1 MSITTPA
8 FDSKSFL
15 KNLTQR
21 PGIYQMLGENESIL
35 YIGKA
40 KNLRKRVAS
49 YFSKSKLPPKTQ
61 ALVNR
66 IISIDVTV
74 TETEIE
80 ALLLEQNLIKQNLPP
95 YNILLRD
102 DKSYPHIF
110 LSDKDQYPQLSFHRG
125 PKRKKGSYFGPF
137 PNIHAVRESM
147 TFLQK
152 TFKVRQCEDTFF
164 KNRSRPCLQYQINR
178 CTAPCVDLI
187 SPADYQKDVEYTK
200 MFLDGK
206 SDNLIKKFE
215 EEMDLSSKNL
225 NFENAALLRDQI
237 TALRKIQAEQIVES
251 GNGNI
256 DVIATANGP
265 SQGCV
270 HILYIRQGRMMG
282 SRTFYPRVP
291 LASSPQE
298 ILEDFI
304 PQYYLRDGSKSDF
317 PKEIIV
323 SMSLDSYKLL
333 SSAITALAGYKVDIK
348 SGVRSI
354 RAKWV
359 KLAEKTAIQNLKS
372 LIASKQNLL
381 QKFESLKSALNL
393 QELPTRLEC
402 FDISHSSGE
411 ATVGSCV
418 VFDTNGPLK
427 SDYRRFNIKDITAGD
442 DYAAMEQA
450 LSRRYKRLQEG
461 EDKLPDI
468 LLIDGGL
475 GQMKKAVDVL
485 NELGVIGVQIVGVAK
500 GKTRKAGFET
510 LLLAPQSTEESSD
523 YDFKELILGTDSAAL
538 LLIQQIRD
546 EAHRFAITGHRQ
558 QRDKKR
564 RTSTLEGVEGVGPK
578 RRRELLRFFGDIN
591 EVKRAGVTE
600 LSRVPNISNKVAE
613 AIYSALHN
621 E

>member
-1 MSITTPA
+1 MTTDTQS
-8 FDSKSFL
+8 FDSESFL
-15 KNLTQR
+15 KSLTQR
-21 PGIYQMLGENESIL
+21 PGIYQMLGENGSIL

-49 YFSKSKLPPKTQ
+49 YFSKSKLPIKTQ

-102 DKSYPHIF
+102 DKSYPYIY
-110 LSDKDQYPQLSFHRG
+110 LSDKDEHPRLSFHRG
-125 PKRKKGSYFGPF
+125 AKRKLGSYFGPF
-137 PNIHAVRESM
+137 PSIQAVRESM
-147 TFLQK
+147 NFLQK
-152 TFKVRQCEDTFF
+152 TFKVRQCEDSFF

-178 CTAPCVDLI
+178 CTAPCVDLV
-187 SPADYQKDVEYTK
+187 SPENYQQDVEHTK

-206 SDNLIKKFE
+206 SDNLIKNFE
-215 EEMDLSSKNL
+215 VKMDASSKNL
-225 NFENAALLRDQI
+225 NFESAAILRDQI
-237 TALRKIQAEQIVES
+237 TALRKIQAEQVVES

-256 DVIATANGP
+256 DVVAVSQEGP
-265 SQGCV
+265 QGCI
-270 HILYIRQGRMMG
+270 HILYIRQGRMLG

-291 LASSPQE
+291 LASSPEE
-298 ILEDFI
+298 ILEHFM
-304 PQYYLRDGSKSDF
+304 PQYYLRDGSKGDF

-323 SMSLDSYKLL
+323 SLKFDNSGLFATAI
-333 SSAITALAGYKVDIK
+333 SSVAGHKIHLK
-348 SGVRSI
+348 HGVRST

-359 KLAEKTAIQNLKS
+359 KLAEQTAKQNLKS

-381 QKFESLKSALNL
+381 RKFEDLQKLLKL
-393 QELPTRLEC
+393 QELPGRLEC

-411 ATVGSCV
+411 ATVASCV
-418 VFDTNGPLK
+418 VFDNNGPLK
-427 SDYRRFNIKDITAGD
+427 SDYRRFNIKDVKAGD

-450 LSRRYKRLQEG
+450 LTRRYKRLQKG
-461 EDKLPDI
+461 EEKLPDV
-468 LLIDGGL
+468 LLVDGGI
-475 GQMKKAVDVL
+475 GQLSKAAAVL

-500 GKTRKAGFET
+500 GKTRKAGFEK
-510 LLLAPQSTEESSD
+510 LLLSSSSSKTGSDEEFIEFTAD
-523 YDFKELILGTDSAAL
+523 TDSGAL

-564 RTSTLEGVEGVGPK
+564 RVSSLEGVEGVGPK

-591 EVKRAGVTE
+591 EVKRASVSE
-600 LSRVPNISNKVAE
+600 LIRVPNINNKVAE

-621 E
+621 